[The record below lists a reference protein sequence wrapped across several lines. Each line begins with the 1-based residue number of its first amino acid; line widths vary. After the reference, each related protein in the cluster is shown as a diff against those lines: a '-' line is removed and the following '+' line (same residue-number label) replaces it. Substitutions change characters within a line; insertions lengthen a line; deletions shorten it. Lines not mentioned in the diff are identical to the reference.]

1 MSDRSSTQAAND
13 GQFVRA
19 RHRTL
24 AIPATV
30 TPVANYPRKL
40 RIYRTN
46 ASPYWQVRTY
56 LQGRTYTQSLRT
68 THRGVALRAARD
80 FFHQKVADVY
90 GQQVVPRWPPQTAPL
105 MATQTAPGR
114 TGLIMGCRP

>member
-1 MSDRSSTQAAND
+1 MILRSRAPALPGLLTRLCYSRLAAVSDRFSTLAAND
-13 GQFVRA
+13 GEFVRA

-46 ASPYWQVRTY
+46 ASPYPRPAPIFIT
-56 LQGRTYTQSLRT
+56 GTIS
-68 THRGVALRAARD
+68 AASRPMTS
-80 FFHQKVADVY
+80 
-90 GQQVVPRWPPQTAPL
+90 PRPKA
-105 MATQTAPGR
+105 
-114 TGLIMGCRP
+114 